1 MKFLTS
7 ILLFYLTIFSP
18 AVLARSWRPGDPCP
32 TFLRTTVPGG
42 NPRGTPYYDEGEDL
56 EEHLAQQ
63 PHALGGEWDLQ
74 RPIFPS
80 MTSVHSALTSC
91 PNITTLNLRAAMLGC
106 TERPDRWNL
115 PFPLSS
121 TEHYPSLRT
130 LRLDGYRGFT
140 DRPYDET
147 SLLSQ
152 RHLGLPWYEKAAQWI
167 LSGSAFQHLHDSLA
181 VPESQRKKTN
191 LDLWLDAMD
200 FSSLQTL
207 ALSDIRASEK
217 DYFFTKTAPHLT
229 SLKHLEV
236 EGGPVSSTLDFLQT
250 LADHNI
256 SLSHL
261 AWTDL
266 HPSDFSNTN
275 SSIIST
281 ILATHGS
288 SLQHLDLHT
297 VETLHRPSPS
307 IPVSQLNT
315 FQTLPNLSHLSLNL
329 PRNQTWPFDML
340 VSLSSIPSLTTLDLW
355 LDLASE
361 CRRQLPDRGYRDYGH
376 LTGDNPTLGTWL
388 AECTGS
394 NQYLL
399 PHLNE
404 ITATEVFHF
413 LRQNKVGMPLT
424 NATFWAGDWSRPWGG
439 PLYSP
444 PWIEHRQAKV
454 VCGGV
459 VTPSNSDS
467 DGAEREGTGLCE
479 VEVGKQYWEGRRGWE
494 DY

>member
-1 MKFLTS
+1 MKLLTS
-7 ILLFYLTIFSP
+7 SLLFYLTIFSP
-18 AVLARSWRPGDPCP
+18 AILARSWRPGDPCP

-42 NPRGTPYYDEGEDL
+42 NPRGTSYYDEGEDL

-63 PHALGGEWDLQ
+63 PHALGGECDLQ

-91 PNITTLNLRAAMLGC
+91 PNITTLDLRAAMLGC
-106 TERPDRWNL
+106 THRPDRSNL
-115 PFPLSS
+115 PFSLSS
-121 TEHYPSLRT
+121 TERYPSLHT
-130 LRLDGYRGFT
+130 LRLHGYHGFN
-140 DRPYDET
+140 DRPYDKT
-147 SLLSQ
+147 SLSSQ
-152 RHLGLPWYEKAAQWI
+152 RTLGLPWSEKAVQWI
-167 LSGSAFQHLHDSLA
+167 LSGSAFQHVHDSLA

-217 DYFFTKTAPHLT
+217 AYFFTKTAPHLT
-229 SLKHLEV
+229 SLKHLEIDR
-236 EGGPVSSTLDFLQT
+236 GPVNPTLDFLQT
-250 LADHNI
+250 LANHNI

-261 AWTDL
+261 RWIDL

-288 SLQHLDLHT
+288 SLHHLDLHT
-297 VETLHRPSPS
+297 VETLHQPSPA
-307 IPVSQLNT
+307 ILVSQLNT
-315 FQTLPNLSHLSLNL
+315 LQRLPNLSHLSLNL
-329 PRNQTWPFDML
+329 PRNQTWPFLDML
-340 VSLSSIPSLTTLDLW
+340 ASLSSIPSLTTLDLW

-361 CRRQLPDRGYRDYGH
+361 CRRQLPDRGHRDYGH

-399 PHLNE
+399 PYLNE
-404 ITATEVFHF
+404 TTATEVFNF

-424 NATFWAGDWSRPWGG
+424 NVTFWAGDWSRPWDGS
-439 PLYSP
+439 LYSP

-454 VCGGV
+454 VCSV
-459 VTPSNSDS
+459 ATPPNPN
-467 DGAEREGTGLCE
+467 GAEREGTGVCE
-479 VEVGKQYWEGRRGWE
+479 VEVGELYWEGRRGWS